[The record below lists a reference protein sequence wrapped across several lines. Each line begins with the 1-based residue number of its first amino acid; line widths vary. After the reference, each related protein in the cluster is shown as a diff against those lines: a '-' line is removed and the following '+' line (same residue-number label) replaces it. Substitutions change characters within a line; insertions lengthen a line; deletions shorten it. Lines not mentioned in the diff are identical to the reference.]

1 MINGTSSWN
10 RSSWD
15 SPISMRETND
25 IDPRASAEQLR
36 QILAEN
42 PAKAL
47 AVAIHPHADQSL
59 RSWLWR
65 NGDDQLRTEMYR
77 HYLFQREQL
86 LSAWLPL
93 PPEAVEYDAKLMLM
107 QQELQSADRRA
118 ASEDIYNTVLTA
130 RSSVSVPRAEQYQL
144 CISDGSIVPLMEPTV
159 LLGREPST
167 GGIGNAQTVSLK
179 DPTREISRTHA
190 KLEMQHGEW
199 TITDLGSTNG
209 VYIGVGETRI
219 KAVSGVP
226 YVVSKQFSIGSQ
238 EMVIQVRDGRA

>member
-1 MINGTSSWN
+1 MISGTGSW
-10 RSSWD
+10 RASWA
-15 SPISMRETND
+15 SPISMREATD

-42 PAKAL
+42 PDKAL
-47 AVAIHPHADQSL
+47 SVAIHPHADQSL
-59 RSWLWR
+59 RSWLWS
-65 NGDDQLRTEMYR
+65 NGDDHLRTEMYR

-107 QQELQSADRRA
+107 QQELQSADTQA
-118 ASEDIYNTVLTA
+118 ASEDIYNTVLVARSTA
-130 RSSVSVPRAEQYQL
+130 RDSRPKQFQL
-144 CISDGSIVPLMEPTV
+144 CLSDGSIVPMTEPTV
-159 LLGREPST
+159 LLGRGPST
-167 GGIGNAQTVSLK
+167 GGIANVQTVSLA

-199 TITDLGSTNG
+199 TITDLASTNG
-209 VYIGVGETRI
+209 VYIGEGETRR

-226 YVVSKQFSIGSQ
+226 YVVSEQFSIGSQ
-238 EMVIQVRDGRA
+238 TMVIQVRESNA